1 MRSVYTCLTTQHDT
15 AMVVVA
21 SLICLLGAYANA
33 VLCRQAAQT
42 PAGRGR
48 LAWVATAVAATST
61 AIWATHFLAMLAF
74 SPGMPWAVLAGPTV
88 ASYLVALVLVAIGD
102 ILLVEAHGLA
112 LRATGGM
119 VVGLAV
125 AVMHYTGM
133 AGYRVTGSLRWD
145 MGGVAA
151 SVLIGAALGALAGV
165 AVHRCRNHAAVL
177 VPAALMAAAVLGTHF
192 TGMASLTA
200 AYEPG
205 VALPTGTLPTTVL
218 FLLVSQAALVILG
231 LVLLAQRLH
240 LGAAWRGRAERQRM
254 CDLAD
259 IALEGLLILDGDK
272 IIGVNG
278 SLARLLPNPRESY
291 LGCGLDALLP
301 GLRPQTVPLDCE
313 ADGVLQ
319 LAHETVP
326 VRVIA
331 QTVTLDRRPHLVIA
345 VRDQRERLR
354 SEQEARRLAAT
365 DTLTDLPNRA
375 RYNAVLA
382 ARCASHRAGDG
393 GFALIALG
401 LDRFK
406 VVNDLFGHDAGD
418 DLLQRVAGRLRS
430 VLRECD
436 FVARLGSDE
445 FALVAEGVGS
455 AERVHHLA
463 DLVVDLLS
471 RPYLINGRVFD
482 IGASAGVALHPGD
495 GADPGTL
502 GRHAEMALVRA
513 KDDGNGTYRL
523 FEPGMDARIHARRRM
538 ESDLRR
544 AVQRNEFEVHYQPQV
559 NTRTGSYD
567 GAEAL
572 LRWRDPA
579 GRMIPPGEFIPVA
592 EETGLIVGL
601 GEWVLH
607 TACRDALDWPDD
619 LRVAVNL
626 SPVQVRDP
634 KLAEMVAAVLRD
646 TGLPGW
652 RLELEV
658 TESVLLQDG
667 AATLDTLNR
676 LHALGIR
683 IALDDFG
690 TGYSSLS
697 YLRQY
702 PFDKIKIDQSFIRQI
717 PGDAGCVAI
726 LRAVVTMSTSLGMAT
741 TAEGVETAAQ
751 MRFITSEGC
760 DQAQGYL
767 FSRPVPQDELVA
779 MFAAAMFAAGAVPA

>member
-15 AMVVVA
+15 AMVAVA
-21 SLICLLGAYANA
+21 FAICLLGAYTNA
-33 VLCRQAAQT
+33 VLCRHAAET

-48 LAWVATAVAATST
+48 LAWIATAVAATST
-61 AIWATHFLAMLAF
+61 AIWATHFVAMLAF

-88 ASYLVALVLVAIGD
+88 MSYLVTLALVAVGD
-102 ILLVEAHGLA
+102 FLLVEARGLA
-112 LRATGGM
+112 LRAAGGM
-119 VVGLAV
+119 VIGLAV
-125 AVMHYTGM
+125 AMMHYTGM

-145 MGGVAA
+145 LGGVAA
-151 SVLIGAALGALAGV
+151 SVLIGAALGALAGI
-165 AVHRCRNHAAVL
+165 AVHRCRGHAAVW
-177 VPAALMAAAVLGTHF
+177 VPAALIAAAVLGTHF
-192 TGMASLTA
+192 TGMAALTA

-205 VALPTGTLPTTVL
+205 VALPTWALSTTVL
-218 FLLVSQAALVILG
+218 FVLVSQAALVILG
-231 LVLLAQRLH
+231 LVLLSQRLH
-240 LGAAWRGRAERQRM
+240 LGAERSGRAERQRI

-278 SLARLLPNPRESY
+278 SLARLLPNPWESY
-291 LGCGLDALLP
+291 FGCGLHAVLP
-301 GLRPQTVPLDCE
+301 GFTPETVPRDCE
-313 ADGVLQ
+313 VEAELLWADE
-319 LAHETVP
+319 AVP

-331 QTVTLDRRPHLVIA
+331 QTVTLDRRPHLVVA

-354 SEQEARRLAAT
+354 SEQEVRRLAFM

-375 RYNAVLA
+375 GYNAVLA

-406 VVNDLFGHDAGD
+406 VFNDLFGHDTGD
-418 DLLQRVAGRLRS
+418 DLLQRVAGRLRTI
-430 VLRECD
+430 LREGD
-436 FVARLGSDE
+436 FVARLGGDE
-445 FALVAEGVGS
+445 FVLMAEGVGS
-455 AERVHHLA
+455 AERVRHLA
-463 DLVVDLLS
+463 DLIVDLLS
-471 RPYLINGRVFD
+471 RPYLINGRVLD
-482 IGASAGVALHPGD
+482 IGASVGVALHPND

-502 GRHAEMALVRA
+502 GRHADIALLRA
-513 KDDGNGTYRL
+513 KDDGKGTYRL
-523 FEPGMDARIHARRRM
+523 FEPEMDARVQARRTM
-538 ESDLRR
+538 EAGLRR
-544 AVQRNEFEVHYQPQV
+544 AVQCGEFEVYYQPQV
-559 NTRTGSYD
+559 NVRTGTYD

-579 GRMIPPGEFIPVA
+579 GGMIPPSEFIPIA

-607 TACRDALDWPDD
+607 TACRDALDWPAE

-634 KLAEMVAAVLRD
+634 NLAEMVAGVLRD
-646 TGLPGW
+646 TGLPGS

-683 IALDDFG
+683 IALDDFR

-717 PGDAGCVAI
+717 PGDAGCAAI
-726 LRAVVTMSTSLGMAT
+726 LRAVVTMGTSLGMAT

-751 MRFITSEGC
+751 MRFVTSEGC
-760 DQAQGYL
+760 NQAQGYL
-767 FSRPVPQDELVA
+767 FSRPVPHDKLVA
-779 MFAAAMFAAGAVPA
+779 MFAADAVAA

>member
-15 AMVVVA
+15 AMVALACV
-21 SLICLLGAYANA
+21 ICLLGAYANA
-33 VLCRQAAQT
+33 VLCRHAAET
-42 PAGRGR
+42 LAGRGR
-48 LAWVATAVAATST
+48 LAWVAAAVAATST
-61 AIWATHFLAMLAF
+61 AIWATHFIAMLAF
-74 SPGMPWAVLAGPTV
+74 SPGMPWVVLAGPTV
-88 ASYLVALVLVAIGD
+88 MSYLVTLVLVAVGD
-102 ILLVEAHGLA
+102 FLLVAARGLA
-112 LRATGGM
+112 LRAAGGL
-119 VVGLAV
+119 VLGLAV

-133 AGYRVTGSLRWD
+133 AGYRVTGILRWD
-145 MGGVAA
+145 LGEVAA
-151 SVLIGAALGALAGV
+151 SVLIGAALGALAGA
-165 AVHRCRNHAAVL
+165 AVHRCRGHAAVW
-177 VPAALMAAAVLGTHF
+177 VPAALIAAAVLGTHF
-192 TGMASLTA
+192 TGMAALTA

-205 VALPTGTLPTTVL
+205 VALPTGALPTTVL
-218 FLLVSQAALVILG
+218 LVLVSEAALVILG

-240 LGAAWRGRAERQRM
+240 LGAKRRSRAERQRI

-259 IALEGLLILDGDK
+259 IALEGLLILDGDT
-272 IIGVNG
+272 IIGVNR
-278 SLARLLPNPRESY
+278 SLARLLPDLPEFY
-291 LGCGLDALLP
+291 LGCGLDAVLP
-301 GLRPQTVPLDCE
+301 GFTPETVPLDCE
-313 ADGVLQ
+313 AEAELHCVDE
-319 LAHETVP
+319 AIP

-331 QTVTLDRRPHLVIA
+331 QTVTLDRRPHLVVA

-354 SEQEARRLAAT
+354 SEHEVRRLAFT

-393 GFALIALG
+393 GFALIAIG

-406 VVNDLFGHDAGD
+406 VVNDQFGHDAGD
-418 DLLQRVAGRLRS
+418 DLLQRVAGRLRA
-430 VLRECD
+430 VLREGD
-436 FVARLGSDE
+436 FVARLGGDE
-445 FALVAEGVGS
+445 FALMAEGLGS

-463 DLVVDLLS
+463 DLIVDLLS
-471 RPYLINGRVFD
+471 RPYLINGRVLD
-482 IGASAGVALHPGD
+482 IGATAGVALNPND
-495 GADPGTL
+495 GTDAGML
-502 GRHAEMALVRA
+502 GRHADMALLRA
-513 KDDGNGTYRL
+513 KDDGKGTYRL
-523 FEPGMDARIHARRRM
+523 FEPEMDARVQARRAM
-538 ESDLRR
+538 ESGLRR
-544 AVQRNEFEVHYQPQV
+544 AVQRGEFEVYYQPQV
-559 NTRTGSYD
+559 NIRTGTYD

-579 GRMIPPGEFIPVA
+579 GGMIPPSEFIPVA

-607 TACRDALDWPDD
+607 TACSDALNWPAG

-626 SPVQVRDP
+626 SPVQVREP
-634 KLAEMVAAVLRD
+634 KLAEMVARVLRD
-646 TGLPGW
+646 TGLPGS

-667 AATLDTLNR
+667 TATLDTLNR

-717 PGDAGCVAI
+717 PGDAGCAAI
-726 LRAVVTMSTSLGMAT
+726 LRAVVMMGTSLGMAT

-751 MRFITSEGC
+751 MRFVTSEGC
-760 DQAQGYL
+760 SQAQGYL
-767 FSRPVPQDELVA
+767 FSRPVPKDKLVA
-779 MFAAAMFAAGAVPA
+779 MFAADAVAA

>member
-1 MRSVYTCLTTQHDT
+1 MGSVYTCLTTQHDT
-15 AMVVVA
+15 AMVAVA
-21 SLICLLGAYANA
+21 CVICLLGAYTNA
-33 VLCRQAAQT
+33 VLCRHAADT
-42 PAGRGR
+42 LAGRGR

-61 AIWATHFLAMLAF
+61 AIWATHFIAMLAY

-88 ASYLVALVLVAIGD
+88 MSYLVTLVLVAVGD
-102 ILLVEAHGLA
+102 VLLVEARGLA

-119 VVGLAV
+119 VIGLAV

-145 MGGVAA
+145 LAEVAA
-151 SVLIGAALGALAGV
+151 SVLIGAALGGLAGA
-165 AVHRCRNHAAVL
+165 AVHRCRGHAAVWI
-177 VPAALMAAAVLGTHF
+177 PAALIAAAVLGTHF
-192 TGMASLTA
+192 TGMAALTT

-205 VALPTGTLPTTVL
+205 VALPTGALPTTVL
-218 FLLVSQAALVILG
+218 FVLVSQAALVILG

-240 LGAAWRGRAERQRM
+240 LGAERRSRAERQRM

-259 IALEGLLILDGDK
+259 IALEGLLILDGDR

-278 SLARLLPNPRESY
+278 SLARLLPNPPESY
-291 LGCGLDALLP
+291 LGCGLDAVLP
-301 GLRPQTVPLDCE
+301 GFTPQTVPLDCE
-313 ADGVLQ
+313 AEAELQ
-319 LAHETVP
+319 CADEAVP

-331 QTVTLDRRPHLVIA
+331 QTVTLDQRPHLVVA

-354 SEQEARRLAAT
+354 SEQEVRRLAFT

-406 VVNDLFGHDAGD
+406 AVNDQFGHDAGD
-418 DLLQRVAGRLRS
+418 DLLRRVAGRLQAM
-430 VLRECD
+430 LREGD
-436 FVARLGSDE
+436 FVARLGGDE
-445 FALVAEGVGS
+445 FALMAEGLGS

-463 DLVVDLLS
+463 DLIVDLLS
-471 RPYLINGRVFD
+471 RPYLINGRVLD
-482 IGASAGVALHPGD
+482 IGATAGVALHPND
-495 GADPGTL
+495 GTDAGML
-502 GRHAEMALVRA
+502 GRHADMALLRA
-513 KDDGNGTYRL
+513 KDDGKGTYRL
-523 FEPGMDARIHARRRM
+523 FEPEMDARVQARRTL
-538 ESDLRR
+538 ESGLRR
-544 AVQRNEFEVHYQPQV
+544 AVQRGEFEVYYQPQV
-559 NTRTGSYD
+559 NIRTGAYD

-579 GRMIPPGEFIPVA
+579 GSMIPPSEFIPVA

-607 TACRDALDWPDD
+607 TACRDALAWPGG

-626 SPVQVRDP
+626 SAVQVREP
-634 KLAEMVAAVLRD
+634 KLAEMVAGVLRD
-646 TGLPGW
+646 TGLPGS

-717 PGDAGCVAI
+717 PGDAGCAAI
-726 LRAVVTMSTSLGMAT
+726 LRAVVTMGTSLGMAT

-751 MRFITSEGC
+751 MRFVASEGC
-760 DQAQGYL
+760 SQAQGFL
-767 FSRPVPQDELVA
+767 FSRPVPQDKLVA
-779 MFAAAMFAAGAVPA
+779 MFAADAVAA

>member
-1 MRSVYTCLTTQHDT
+1 
-15 AMVVVA
+15 
-21 SLICLLGAYANA
+21 
-33 VLCRQAAQT
+33 
-42 PAGRGR
+42 
-48 LAWVATAVAATST
+48 
-61 AIWATHFLAMLAF
+61 
-74 SPGMPWAVLAGPTV
+74 
-88 ASYLVALVLVAIGD
+88 
-102 ILLVEAHGLA
+102 
-112 LRATGGM
+112 
-119 VVGLAV
+119 
-125 AVMHYTGM
+125 
-133 AGYRVTGSLRWD
+133 
-145 MGGVAA
+145 
-151 SVLIGAALGALAGV
+151 
-165 AVHRCRNHAAVL
+165 
-177 VPAALMAAAVLGTHF
+177 
-192 TGMASLTA
+192 
-200 AYEPG
+200 
-205 VALPTGTLPTTVL
+205 
-218 FLLVSQAALVILG
+218 
-231 LVLLAQRLH
+231 
-240 LGAAWRGRAERQRM
+240 
-254 CDLAD
+254 
-259 IALEGLLILDGDK
+259 LLILDGDK

-278 SLARLLPNPRESY
+278 SLARLLPNPRDFY

-301 GLRPQTVPLDCE
+301 GWKPQAVPLDCE
-313 ADGVLQ
+313 GDGVLQ
-319 LAHETVP
+319 LADEAVP

-331 QTVTLDRRPHLVIA
+331 QTVTLDGRPHLVVA

-354 SEQEARRLAAT
+354 SEQEVRRLAST
-365 DTLTDLPNRA
+365 DALTDLPNRA

-382 ARCASHRAGDG
+382 GRCASHRAGDG
-393 GFALIALG
+393 GFALIAVD

-430 VLRECD
+430 VLREGD
-436 FVARLGSDE
+436 FVARLGGDE
-445 FALVAEGVGS
+445 FALVAEGLGS

-502 GRHAEMALVRA
+502 GRHADMALLRA
-513 KDDGNGTYRL
+513 KDDGKGTYRL
-523 FEPGMDARIHARRRM
+523 FEPGMDARVRARRNM
-538 ESDLRR
+538 ESGLRR
-544 AVQRNEFEVHYQPQV
+544 AVQRGEFEVHYQPQV
-559 NTRTGSYD
+559 NTRTGAYD

-579 GRMIPPGEFIPVA
+579 GGMIPPADFIPVA

-607 TACRDALDWPDD
+607 TACRDALDWPDE

-667 AATLDTLNR
+667 ATTLDTLNR

-717 PGDAGCVAI
+717 PGDAGCAAI
-726 LRAVVTMSTSLGMAT
+726 LRAVVTMGTSLGMAT

-751 MRFITSEGC
+751 MRFIMSEGC

-767 FSRPVPQDELVA
+767 FSRPVPQDKLVA
-779 MFAAAMFAAGAVPA
+779 MFAVAMFAAGAVPA

>member
-15 AMVVVA
+15 AMVALACV
-21 SLICLLGAYANA
+21 ICLLGAYANA
-33 VLCRQAAQT
+33 VLCRHAAET
-42 PAGRGR
+42 LAGRGR
-48 LAWVATAVAATST
+48 LAWVAAAVAATST
-61 AIWATHFLAMLAF
+61 AIWATHFIAMLAF
-74 SPGMPWAVLAGPTV
+74 SPGMPWVVLAGPTV
-88 ASYLVALVLVAIGD
+88 MSYLVTLVLVAVGD
-102 ILLVEAHGLA
+102 FLLVAARGLA
-112 LRATGGM
+112 LRAAGGL
-119 VVGLAV
+119 VIGLAV

-133 AGYRVTGSLRWD
+133 AGYRVTGILRWD
-145 MGGVAA
+145 LGEVAA
-151 SVLIGAALGALAGV
+151 SVLIGAALGALAGA
-165 AVHRCRNHAAVL
+165 AVHRCRGHAAVW
-177 VPAALMAAAVLGTHF
+177 VPAALIAAAVLGTHF
-192 TGMASLTA
+192 TGMAALTA

-205 VALPTGTLPTTVL
+205 VALPTGALPTTVL
-218 FLLVSQAALVILG
+218 LVLVSEAALVILG

-240 LGAAWRGRAERQRM
+240 LGAKRRSRAERQRI

-259 IALEGLLILDGDK
+259 IALEGLLILDGDT
-272 IIGVNG
+272 IIGVNR
-278 SLARLLPNPRESY
+278 SLARLLPDLPEFY
-291 LGCGLDALLP
+291 LGCSLDAVLP
-301 GLRPQTVPLDCE
+301 GFTPETVPLDCE
-313 ADGVLQ
+313 AEAELHCVDE
-319 LAHETVP
+319 AIP

-331 QTVTLDRRPHLVIA
+331 QTVTLDRRPHLVVA

-354 SEQEARRLAAT
+354 SEHEVRRLAFT

-393 GFALIALG
+393 GFALIAIG

-406 VVNDLFGHDAGD
+406 VVNDQFGHDAGD
-418 DLLQRVAGRLRS
+418 DLLQRVAGRLRA
-430 VLRECD
+430 VLREGD
-436 FVARLGSDE
+436 FVARLGGDE
-445 FALVAEGVGS
+445 FALMAEGLGS

-463 DLVVDLLS
+463 DLIVDLLS
-471 RPYLINGRVFD
+471 RPYLINGRVLD
-482 IGASAGVALHPGD
+482 IGATAGVALNPND
-495 GADPGTL
+495 GTDAGML
-502 GRHAEMALVRA
+502 GRHADMALLRA
-513 KDDGNGTYRL
+513 KDDGKGTYRL
-523 FEPGMDARIHARRRM
+523 FEPEMDARVQARRAM
-538 ESDLRR
+538 ESGLRR
-544 AVQRNEFEVHYQPQV
+544 AVQRGEFEVYYQPQV
-559 NTRTGSYD
+559 NIRTGTYD

-579 GRMIPPGEFIPVA
+579 GGMIPPSEFIPVA

-607 TACRDALDWPDD
+607 TACSDALNWPAG

-626 SPVQVRDP
+626 SPVQVREP
-634 KLAEMVAAVLRD
+634 KLAEMVARVLRD
-646 TGLPGW
+646 TGLPGS

-717 PGDAGCVAI
+717 PGDAGCAAI
-726 LRAVVTMSTSLGMAT
+726 LRAVVMMGTSLGMAT

-751 MRFITSEGC
+751 MRFVASEGC
-760 DQAQGYL
+760 SQAQGYL
-767 FSRPVPQDELVA
+767 FSRPVPKDKLVA
-779 MFAAAMFAAGAVPA
+779 MFAADAVAA

>member
-15 AMVVVA
+15 AMVAVA
-21 SLICLLGAYANA
+21 FTICLLGAYTNA
-33 VLCRQAAQT
+33 VLCRHATQT

-61 AIWATHFLAMLAF
+61 AIWATHFVAMLAF
-74 SPGMPWAVLAGPTV
+74 SPGMPWAILVGPTV
-88 ASYLVALVLVAIGD
+88 LSYLVTLVLVATGNF
-102 ILLVEAHGLA
+102 LLVEARGLA
-112 LRATGGM
+112 LRVAGGL
-119 VVGLAV
+119 VIGLAV

-145 MGGVAA
+145 LGEVAA
-151 SVLIGAALGALAGV
+151 SVLIGATLGALAGV
-165 AVHRCRNHAAVL
+165 AVHRCRGHAAVW
-177 VPAALMAAAVLGTHF
+177 VPAALIAAAVLGTHF
-192 TGMASLTA
+192 TGMAALTA

-205 VALPTGTLPTTVL
+205 VALPTWALSTTVL
-218 FLLVSQAALVILG
+218 FVLVSQAALVILG
-231 LVLLAQRLH
+231 LVLLSQRLH
-240 LGAAWRGRAERQRM
+240 LGAERRGRAERQRI

-278 SLARLLPNPRESY
+278 SLARLLPNPPECY
-291 LGCGLDALLP
+291 LGCGIHAVLP
-301 GLRPQTVPLDCE
+301 GFTPETVPLDCE
-313 ADGVLQ
+313 AEAELQ
-319 LAHETVP
+319 WADEAVP
-326 VRVIA
+326 VRIIA
-331 QTVTLDRRPHLVIA
+331 QTVTLDRRPHLVVA

-354 SEQEARRLAAT
+354 SEQEVQRLAFT

-375 RYNAVLA
+375 RYNAALA
-382 ARCASHRAGDG
+382 ARCASHRTGDG

-406 VVNDLFGHDAGD
+406 VFNDLFGHDTGD
-418 DLLQRVAGRLRS
+418 GLLQRVAGRLRTI
-430 VLRECD
+430 LREGD
-436 FVARLGSDE
+436 FVARLSGDE
-445 FALVAEGVGS
+445 FVLMAEGLGS

-463 DLVVDLLS
+463 DLIVDLLS
-471 RPYLINGRVFD
+471 RPYLINGRVLD
-482 IGASAGVALHPGD
+482 IGASVGVALHPND
-495 GADPGTL
+495 GADPATL
-502 GRHAEMALVRA
+502 GRHADIALLRA
-513 KDDGNGTYRL
+513 KDDGRGTYRL
-523 FEPGMDARIHARRRM
+523 FEPEMDARVQARRTM
-538 ESDLRR
+538 ESGLRR
-544 AVQRNEFEVHYQPQV
+544 AIQHGEFEVYYQPQV
-559 NTRTGSYD
+559 NIRTGSYD

-572 LRWRDPA
+572 LRWHNP
-579 GRMIPPGEFIPVA
+579 GGGMIPPGEFIPVA

-601 GEWVLH
+601 GEWVLR
-607 TACRDALDWPDD
+607 TACRDALDWPAG

-634 KLAEMVAAVLRD
+634 NLAEMVAGVLRD
-646 TGLPGW
+646 TGLPGS

-676 LHALGIR
+676 LHAMGIR

-717 PGDAGCVAI
+717 PGDAGCAAI
-726 LRAVVTMSTSLGMAT
+726 LRAVVTMGTSLGMAT

-751 MRFITSEGC
+751 MRFVTSEGC
-760 DQAQGYL
+760 NQAQGYL
-767 FSRPVPQDELVA
+767 FSRPVPQDKLVA
-779 MFAAAMFAAGAVPA
+779 MFAADAVAA